1 MARRGF
7 PAAHADIP
15 NLAPMVDVVMVILI
29 FFMLGASFAIS
40 EGILP
45 TELPSQ
51 VGPGGGA
58 TVTIIPAVRITLL
71 HQPTGRGCKIV
82 VLGQELAEN
91 SFPALTALLR
101 AKRLAGADP
110 AGRVLIGAQP
120 RVKYQHVISAM
131 DACVRAGFGNIQFSV
146 GAVALAAAD

>member
-1 MARRGF
+1 MVRRGF
-7 PAAHADIP
+7 PIAHADTP

-29 FFMLGASFAIS
+29 FFMLGTSFALP

-45 TELPSQ
+45 IELPSQ

-58 TVTIIPAVRITLL
+58 TVTIIPAVRIALL
-71 HQPTGRGCKIV
+71 HEPAGRGCKIV

-91 SFPALTALLR
+91 SFSALTSLLQ

-110 AGRVLIGAQP
+110 TGRILIGAQP

-146 GAVALAAAD
+146 GAAPPTATD